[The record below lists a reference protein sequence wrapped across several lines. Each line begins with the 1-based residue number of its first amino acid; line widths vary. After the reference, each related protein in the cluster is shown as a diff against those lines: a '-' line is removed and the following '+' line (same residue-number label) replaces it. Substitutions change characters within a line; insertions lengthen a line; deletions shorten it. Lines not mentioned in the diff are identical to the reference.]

1 MKEFI
6 QLFRNVLAP
15 EKNWGVFTRKVLGV
29 TLCVSV
35 GAYGW
40 NLYNQSHQ
48 PRTEVP
54 VHVVLSES
62 NVRQREVR
70 ETLERIM
77 RADSRIESIWLYS
90 WPDARQIMP
99 VMYVGDSLNPLPRGS
114 FIPVD
119 AEALGTFLFGECYQL
134 ERNFQNVTCPINGFQ
149 DSWGIIVVNYRDGT
163 SQSHIQY
170 QFQHIEAA
178 AQRIGLML
186 YSNDNHLNQIRD

>member
-15 EKNWGVFTRKVLGV
+15 EKNWGVFTRKALGV
-29 TLCVSV
+29 VLCASV

-40 NLYNQSHQ
+40 NLYNSSTQ
-48 PRTEVP
+48 PKDEQP
-54 VHVVLSES
+54 VAVVLAES
-62 NVRQREVR
+62 HVRAREVR
-70 ETLERIM
+70 DTLELIK
-77 RADSRIESIWLYS
+77 RADPLIESIWLFS

-99 VMYVGDSLNPLPRGS
+99 VMYVGDSVNPLPRGS
-114 FIPVD
+114 FIPSD

-134 ERNFQNVTCPINGFQ
+134 QRNFINVTCPINGFQ

-163 SQSHIQY
+163 SSEHIQY
-170 QFQHIEAA
+170 QMQHIEAA

-186 YSNDNHLNQIRD
+186 YSNADHLNQLRD